1 VKGLDR
7 GNRNAID
14 IGSPQNKV
22 YCEGQMTGD
31 EAAALREKAREWQ
44 AEADIGIDSMRSPYP
59 RMADP
64 YSRLA
69 DAIDPFMQPLRQST
83 NE

>member
-1 VKGLDR
+1 M
-7 GNRNAID
+7 A
-14 IGSPQNKV
+14 
-22 YCEGQMTGD
+22 
-31 EAAALREKAREWQ
+31 
-44 AEADIGIDSMRSPYP
+44 AEADIGIDSMRSTYP